1 VVVAVADGAWEDWI
15 MSWLKGLLA
24 IVVATGIALGASSAT
39 ARAGTPDE
47 KPKRVRVA
55 GNVMQQKLR
64 YRVEPV
70 YPEEARRNR
79 IEGTVRL
86 TLVIATDGSIQQIRV
101 DEGHPLLAKTAVD
114 AVRQWKYEQTFLNG
128 EPVEVLTAVN
138 VEFHLK

>member
-1 VVVAVADGAWEDWI
+1 

-86 TLVIATDGSIQQIRV
+86 TVVIATDGSIQQIRV
-101 DEGHPLLAKTAVD
+101 DEGQPLLAKTAVD

-128 EPVEVLTAVN
+128 EPVEVLTGVN

>member
-1 VVVAVADGAWEDWI
+1 

-86 TLVIATDGSIQQIRV
+86 TVVIATDGSIQQIRV
-101 DEGHPLLAKTAVD
+101 DEGQPLVAKTAVD

-128 EPVEVLTAVN
+128 EPVEVLTGVN

>member
-1 VVVAVADGAWEDWI
+1 

-24 IVVATGIALGASSAT
+24 VVAATGIALGASDAT
-39 ARAGTPDE
+39 GRAGTPDE

-86 TLVIATDGSIQQIRV
+86 TVVIATVGSIQQIRV
-101 DEGHPLLAKTAVD
+101 DEGQPLLAKTAVD

-128 EPVEVLTAVN
+128 EPVEVLTGVN

>member
-1 VVVAVADGAWEDWI
+1 

-47 KPKRVRVA
+47 KPKRVTVG

-64 YRVEPV
+64 YRVAPV

-79 IEGTVRL
+79 IEGTVKL
-86 TLVIATDGSIQQIRV
+86 TVVIATDGSIQQIRV
-101 DEGHPLLAKTAVD
+101 DEGQPLLAKAAID
-114 AVRQWKYEQTFLNG
+114 AVRQWKYEQTLLNG

-138 VEFHLK
+138 VEFHLS